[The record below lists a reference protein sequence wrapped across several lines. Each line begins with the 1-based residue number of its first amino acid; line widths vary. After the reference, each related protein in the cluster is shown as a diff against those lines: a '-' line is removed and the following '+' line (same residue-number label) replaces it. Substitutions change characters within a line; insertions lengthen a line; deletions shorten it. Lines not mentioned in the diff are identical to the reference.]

1 MVRRLQSIET
11 EGERR
16 FGILRGGRKREVL
29 SSTCV
34 PRTSRAC
41 RSARFAFSNCAFY
54 MFRAREGVACD
65 AQAWLM
71 RTVRSLTTMDGGGG
85 VLAVAAD
92 YVLVGKNKSS
102 SWRVAKRPDTLRSDK
117 RVSTLLV

>member
-16 FGILRGGRKREVL
+16 FGILRGGRKLEVL

-54 MFRAREGVACD
+54 MFHVREGVACD
-65 AQAWLM
+65 AQVWLM
-71 RTVRSLTTMDGGGG
+71 RTVRSLATIA
-85 VLAVAAD
+85 VAVAAD
-92 YVLVGKNKSS
+92 YVLVGKTS
-102 SWRVAKRPDTLRSDK
+102 RVLGEWRSDRTPFDPEK
-117 RVSTLLV
+117 RVRTRFT